1 LRLPNETAI
10 IDGSKGAKGH
20 ANRQHR
26 QARLTEIYIG
36 KESQMNKLLIA
47 PILMVFCIANAYA
60 QKGAAEPDYYPMG
73 YNGDTWTGEVTAT
86 DDIKRKITL
95 SYKKK
100 DKEETFVGVL
110 EEGYAVKMKDGS
122 MSELKGSEIST
133 GTRIKA
139 YYITKTKKDASGAKT
154 RFNQIIKIRFLP
166 KEG

>member
-1 LRLPNETAI
+1 LRLLNEMAI
-10 IDGSKGAKGH
+10 IDRSKGAKDL

-26 QARLTEIYIG
+26 QARLTELYIG

-47 PILMVFCIANAYA
+47 PILIVFCIANAYA

-122 MSELKGSEIST
+122 MRELKGSEIST

>member
-47 PILMVFCIANAYA
+47 PILIVFCIANAYA

-122 MSELKGSEIST
+122 MRELKVSEVPT
-133 GTRIKA
+133 GTRIKV
-139 YYITKTKKDASGAKT
+139 YYITETKKDASGAKT
-154 RFNQIIKIRFLP
+154 KFNQIIKIRFLP

>member
-1 LRLPNETAI
+1 MAI
-10 IDGSKGAKGH
+10 IDRSKGAKDL

-26 QARLTEIYIG
+26 QARLTELYIG

-47 PILMVFCIANAYA
+47 PILIVFCIANAYA

-122 MSELKGSEIST
+122 MRELKVSEVPT
-133 GTRIKA
+133 GTRIKV
-139 YYITKTKKDASGAKT
+139 YYITETKKDASGAKT
-154 RFNQIIKIRFLP
+154 KFNQIIKIRFLP

>member
-1 LRLPNETAI
+1 MAI
-10 IDGSKGAKGH
+10 IDRSKGAKDL

-26 QARLTEIYIG
+26 QARLTELYIG

-47 PILMVFCIANAYA
+47 PILIVFCIANAYA

-122 MSELKGSEIST
+122 MRELKGSEIST

>member
-1 LRLPNETAI
+1 MAI
-10 IDGSKGAKGH
+10 IDRSKGAKDH

-26 QARLTEIYIG
+26 QARLTETYIG

-47 PILMVFCIANAYA
+47 PILIVFCIANAYA

-86 DDIKRKITL
+86 DDSKREITL

-100 DKEETFVGVL
+100 DKEETFVGAL

-122 MSELKGSEIST
+122 MRELKVSEIPT
-133 GTRIKA
+133 GTRIKV

-154 RFNQIIKIRFLP
+154 KFNQIIKIRFLP

>member
-47 PILMVFCIANAYA
+47 PILIVFCIANAYA

-73 YNGDTWTGEVTAT
+73 YNGDTRTGEVTAT
-86 DDIKRKITL
+86 DDSKREITL
-95 SYKKK
+95 SYKKR

-122 MSELKGSEIST
+122 MRELKGSAIST

-154 RFNQIIKIRFLP
+154 KFNQIIKIRFLP

>member
-1 LRLPNETAI
+1 
-10 IDGSKGAKGH
+10 
-20 ANRQHR
+20 
-26 QARLTEIYIG
+26 
-36 KESQMNKLLIA
+36 MNKLLIA
-47 PILMVFCIANAYA
+47 AILIVFCIANAYA

-86 DDIKRKITL
+86 DDSKREITL

-100 DKEETFVGVL
+100 DKEETFVGAL

-122 MSELKGSEIST
+122 MRELKVSEIPT
-133 GTRIKA
+133 GTRIKV

-154 RFNQIIKIRFLP
+154 KFNQIIKIRFLP